1 MPVLYLPGHAPD
13 RDNTGNPPQPPDDM
27 EARMRAVED
36 AVLRINTIL
45 PTLATKEDLASGIA
59 GLHKELNVQTWRFVV
74 WVTSVGIALTA
85 AVYFIAR
92 NVR

>member
-45 PTLATKEDLASGIA
+45 PTLATKEDLAREINA
-59 GLHKELNVQTWRFVV
+59 QTWRFVT
-74 WVTSVGIALTA
+74 WTTSVGIALTA

-92 NVR
+92 NVH